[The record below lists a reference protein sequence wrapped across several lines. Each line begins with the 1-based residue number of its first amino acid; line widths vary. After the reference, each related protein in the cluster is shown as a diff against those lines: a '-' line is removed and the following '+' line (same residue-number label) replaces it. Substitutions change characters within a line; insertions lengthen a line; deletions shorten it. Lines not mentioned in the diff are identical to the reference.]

1 MLNMQGDVMMQRVKS
16 VRQGTCKRV
25 KKKDK
30 DKHWHTFTY
39 QLKWDKKSATD
50 RKLHFQIYDNI
61 YSVWESGHMCR
72 KSNPGFG
79 KSKEDKR
86 DRYLL

>member
-30 DKHWHTFTY
+30 DKHWHT
-39 QLKWDKKSATD
+39 KKKT
-50 RKLHFQIYDNI
+50 RKVKGEMSPHL
-61 YSVWESGHMCR
+61 SLSE
-72 KSNPGFG
+72 K
-79 KSKEDKR
+79 
-86 DRYLL
+86 